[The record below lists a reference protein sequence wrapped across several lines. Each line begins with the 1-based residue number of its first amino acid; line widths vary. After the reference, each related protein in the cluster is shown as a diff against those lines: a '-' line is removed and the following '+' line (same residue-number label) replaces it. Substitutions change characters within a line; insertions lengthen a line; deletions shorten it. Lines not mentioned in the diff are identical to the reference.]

1 MQKGDWVDGFSP
13 RHAQENE
20 FITMDG
26 WFGNLDKVVALEL
39 SAFLAEEAKIQML
52 LILIPILHASYPYYP
67 LETHLILRI
76 MSKSKFAIDC
86 SSTLTVCRLS

>member
-39 SAFLAEEAKIQML
+39 SAFLAEEVKIQML
-52 LILIPILHASYPYYP
+52 LIPILHASYPYYP
-67 LETHLILRI
+67 LETH
-76 MSKSKFAIDC
+76 FANRC
-86 SSTLTVCRLS
+86 LNPNLQLNAAVH